1 MNKNI
6 QDLLVDIPEGRD
18 SQRSPFKLW
27 CIQISVFIV
36 IIIDGIPP
44 FIPTIDIDNN
54 KSQELFS
61 SDFKPN
67 PIVSN
72 SKIDFLV

>member
-18 SQRSPFKLW
+18 IKRSPFKLW

-44 FIPTIDIDNN
+44 FIPAIDIGNK
-54 KSQELFS
+54 KSQ
-61 SDFKPN
+61 
-67 PIVSN
+67 
-72 SKIDFLV
+72 